1 MSRVLRIHRVRRRV
15 TEAQNLVP
23 RPQFLQRLL
32 QEPRAHSE
40 ALREPRRGDCAARA
54 RPAQDEFG
62 QRAASALGASDSRG
76 SGIRGHASGPVRN
89 LDAENAPE
97 ADGVG
102 RIRPQLTT
110 RDPQG
115 HRPASLHER
124 VEEAPRRTDRRLGR
138 PSGARPDGAC
148 RTDRRLGSSRLAAR
162 ARGTPG
168 DSRRGRRAARVRV
181 IALAVGPCQSLRHLR
196 GRQRPELAQQVG
208 DPLGVGAHP
217 PSRSE
222 PLQFG
227 LHLRQDRLVE
237 QVGRAVVSE
246 QRRNGIRV
254 QGQQVGATLGMGQI
268 LLVEQGGRI
277 PEEKRVGEGG
287 GLRDARL
294 DNAHRPRGDP
304 LHEGGEGRHVVDIL
318 EAFARRLHQHG
329 EVAELTGGLQELTGL
344 DALEPQGRAPP
355 GGRPRHEQGA
365 GGAFAEAGGEQGRL
379 IDPGAHEP
387 GQFLGIEDDEL
398 SAAGQAVP
406 SAFGRGGRRGKLED
420 DPVIGHD
427 DLRGQAQ
434 PLLHAL
440 AYRHG
445 PRLVDAPPVGAVED
459 EPLTAGLV
467 LVALQHQGGVTGD
480 DAGDGSLLVQQSDE
494 IGPGALVEAGGGQ
507 ALQEGGCRAG
517 TGGRSAGPRR
527 PRLRQLRSDLA
538 QEGAPCG
545 PGGGGASGSVALPEG
560 QAGAAAGGGIHDDAV
575 GADLTHPPAR
585 GAQGDDVADGGLV
598 DHLLVELAHAP
609 PSGTSLALRQDD
621 GEGAAVGDGPRG
633 GDGRALSAGA
643 GGQRARPAV
652 PCQARSEVGQ
662 VRGGEAA
669 GEQLQ
674 DRVEGGPRQPPVGS
688 GTAHRGVPGVGVQ
701 VVDACRRHGLL
712 GEDVQGIGDQRGGL
726 DGAGAHALGGD
737 GGVDELGALDRVDG
751 PARTPADAVLGP
763 PHALQAGGDR
773 GRRRDLEDE
782 VDGAHVD
789 AELEGGGGDHAAQLP
804 GFQLAF
810 DGQALLLGDGA
821 VVGLGDDRGL
831 VRKPLSALGL
841 PHLPGLVVA
850 GGLGRDG
857 GGDAPVAVD
866 DESGRAHGVGLVE
879 VGGQPLAGAAGVDE
893 DECGAVGEHLV
904 EDRVLDVRPDRGG
917 HLAAPAAAQGTGR
930 PGGPSLPRHRLPQG
944 AVGTPGL
951 RMIAPPGTAGASP
964 ITSVVSAE

>member
-1 MSRVLRIHRVRRRV
+1 M
-15 TEAQNLVP
+15 
-23 RPQFLQRLL
+23 
-32 QEPRAHSE
+32 
-40 ALREPRRGDCAARA
+40 
-54 RPAQDEFG
+54 
-62 QRAASALGASDSRG
+62 
-76 SGIRGHASGPVRN
+76 
-89 LDAENAPE
+89 
-97 ADGVG
+97 
-102 RIRPQLTT
+102 
-110 RDPQG
+110 
-115 HRPASLHER
+115 
-124 VEEAPRRTDRRLGR
+124 
-138 PSGARPDGAC
+138 
-148 RTDRRLGSSRLAAR
+148 
-162 ARGTPG
+162 
-168 DSRRGRRAARVRV
+168 
-181 IALAVGPCQSLRHLR
+181 
-196 GRQRPELAQQVG
+196 
-208 DPLGVGAHP
+208 
-217 PSRSE
+217 
-222 PLQFG
+222 
-227 LHLRQDRLVE
+227 
-237 QVGRAVVSE
+237 
-246 QRRNGIRV
+246 
-254 QGQQVGATLGMGQI
+254 GATLGVGQV
-268 LLVEQGGRI
+268 LLVEQGGRV
-277 PEEKRVGEGG
+277 PEEKRVGEGR
-287 GLRDARL
+287 GLRDGRL
-294 DNAHRPRGDP
+294 DDAHRPRGDP
-304 LHEGGEGRHVVDIL
+304 LHEGGQGGHVVDVL
-318 EAFARRLHQHG
+318 EAFARRLHQDG
-329 EVAELTGGLQELTGL
+329 EVAELAGGLQELTGL

-387 GQFLGIEDDEL
+387 GQLLGIEDDEL
-398 SAAGQAVP
+398 SATGQAVP

-467 LVALQHQGGVTGD
+467 LVALQHQGGVAGD
-480 DAGDGSLLVQQSDE
+480 DTGGGSLLVQQSNE
-494 IGPGALVEAGGGQ
+494 VGPGALVEAGGGQ
-507 ALQEGGCRAG
+507 ALQEGGRRAR
-517 TGGRSAGPRR
+517 TGGRSSGGPGGRSVGPDRGPGGLTGAPDGELGGVTRAAGAVGLAVRTDGRTDDWTAGRGLDQPCRPCHSGRPHRPHLPYRPRR
-527 PRLRQLRSDLA
+527 HLCQFRSGLA
-538 QEGAPCG
+538 QEGAPGG

-609 PSGTSLALRQDD
+609 PSGTRLALRQDD

-688 GTAHRGVPGVGVQ
+688 GPAHRGVPGVGVQ
-701 VVDACRRHGLL
+701 VVDTCRRHGLL

-751 PARTPADAVLGP
+751 AARTPADAVLGP

-810 DGQALLLGDGA
+810 DGQALFLGDGA

-831 VRKPLSALGL
+831 VREPLSALGL

-893 DECGAVGEHLV
+893 DECGAVSEHLV

-917 HLAAPAAAQGTGR
+917 HLAAPAAAHWTGGA
-930 PGGPSLPRHRLPQG
+930 GGPSLPRHRLPQG